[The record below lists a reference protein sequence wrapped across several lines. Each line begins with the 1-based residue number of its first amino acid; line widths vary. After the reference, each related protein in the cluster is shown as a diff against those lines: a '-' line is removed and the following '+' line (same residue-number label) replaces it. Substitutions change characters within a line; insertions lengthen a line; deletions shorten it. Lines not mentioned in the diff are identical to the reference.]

1 LGNCA
6 PIFGFGT
13 QLSLDSTIAAG
24 NLTGRALNYHD
35 QDAARLLS
43 KGIIMIKR
51 WVTAFAMLVGLVAT
65 AGENLLQAQPPAP
78 VPAWIPPPAPAPPMT
93 LWRFLG
99 IPQGFQRI
107 GDARLNRSGNFPGL
121 ERKPPLKPIA
131 HPDNLLSNNPAI
143 KKAAEIKM
151 QEDLA
156 KQKIKALK
164 YLAKLG
170 CDKCYGGVKE
180 AMMAALDD
188 CTEQVRYEAAKALG
202 EAAVQHCDICS
213 RQCCCDE
220 DLTKKL
226 AQIVYE
232 MDDKGCPL
240 EPSERV
246 REMAREALEAC
257 CPNVGP
263 PLIPEDVVV
272 PPGPETPPVPD
283 PETPPAPGP
292 ETPPSVPPE
301 LPPPPGRNGVEP
313 TAPRALIPPPP
324 GRNGVTPRLN
334 GEVTPQPTLPPDMSM
349 RQFLR
354 SRADR
359 MAATS
364 QVRRAPV
371 VRRAAGPNVRVPM
384 HAVQPLVEVPR
395 VQEPIAEAP
404 AARLVVSDEMAVEAV
419 TDSANS
425 GATVTLSDTAE
436 IPSLTQ
442 RESSENSLRIRIS
455 DPEQSERRAAAA
467 PAVVPLTLSATK
479 LSSSSEEGT
488 VVRIRD
494 GDEDLQLASAE
505 DEPVAETKTISV
517 VSSRRS
523 QVIVSDLFA
532 PPSTVATQP
541 SSQPLRHTAAHE
553 PSPEIV
559 TSVQPSPPAKT
570 AKPRGAAVKAH
581 GHVSNV
587 DSRAG
592 TVRFRVNGGEAPAA
606 GTLVKVYHQ
615 FLLGQEC
622 VGALEVI
629 DVQKGIATARP
640 VGNVSLAKLS
650 PGDHVAY

>member
-1 LGNCA
+1 V
-6 PIFGFGT
+6 
-13 QLSLDSTIAAG
+13 
-24 NLTGRALNYHD
+24 
-35 QDAARLLS
+35 RLLS

-51 WVTAFAMLVGLVAT
+51 WVTTLAVLGGLAAAT
-65 AGENLLQAQPPAP
+65 GENLLQAQPAAPAP

-263 PLIPEDVVV
+263 PLIPEDVQVAPPPEV
-272 PPGPETPPVPD
+272 PP

-292 ETPPSVPPE
+292 EAPPTVPPE
-301 LPPPPGRNGVEP
+301 LPPPGLNGVEP
-313 TAPRALIPPPP
+313 ATPRTLIPPPP
-324 GRNGVTPRLN
+324 GRNGVTPRVN
-334 GEVTPQPTLPPDMSM
+334 GEVTPQPTLTPDTSM

-371 VRRAAGPNVRVPM
+371 VRRAAGAKV
-384 HAVQPLVEVPR
+384 HAPVQVARPLVEVPH
-395 VQEPIAEAP
+395 VQEPIAEEP
-404 AARLVVSDEMAVEAV
+404 AARLVISDEMPVEPVA
-419 TDSANS
+419 DS
-425 GATVTLSDTAE
+425 GATVTLSDTGALPTVSE
-436 IPSLTQ
+436 
-442 RESSENSLRIRIS
+442 RDSSENSLRIRIS
-455 DPEQSERRAAAA
+455 DPDQSERRASAV
-467 PAVVPLTLSATK
+467 PAVIPLTSSATMR
-479 LSSSSEEGT
+479 SSSSDEGT

-494 GDEDLQLASAE
+494 GGDDLQLASAE
-505 DEPVAETKTISV
+505 DEPAPETKTTSV

-532 PPSTVATQP
+532 PPVAVAPQP
-541 SSQPLRHTAAHE
+541 SSQPVRHVAAQE
-553 PSPEIV
+553 RLPEVV
-559 TSVQPSPPAKT
+559 TSVQSNPSPKA
-570 AKPRGAAVKAH
+570 ARPRGASNKVQ
-581 GHVSNV
+581 GHVSNI

-592 TVRFRVNGGEAPAA
+592 TVRFRINAGEAPTS

-622 VGALEVI
+622 VGALEVV
-629 DVQKGIATARP
+629 DVQNDIATARP

>member
-1 LGNCA
+1 
-6 PIFGFGT
+6 
-13 QLSLDSTIAAG
+13 
-24 NLTGRALNYHD
+24 
-35 QDAARLLS
+35 
-43 KGIIMIKR
+43 
-51 WVTAFAMLVGLVAT
+51 
-65 AGENLLQAQPPAP
+65 
-78 VPAWIPPPAPAPPMT
+78 MT

-156 KQKIKALK
+156 KQKIKAIK

-188 CTEQVRYEAAKALG
+188 CTEQVRYEAAKAIG
-202 EAAVQHCDICS
+202 EAAVQHCDVCS

-220 DLTKKL
+220 ELTKKL
-226 AQIVYE
+226 AQVVYE
-232 MDDKGCPL
+232 LDDKGCPV

-246 REMAREALEAC
+246 REMAKEALQAC

-263 PLIPEDVVV
+263 PPVPEAIDGV
-272 PPGPETPPVPD
+272 PPETPT
-283 PETPPAPGP
+283 PETPSAPAP
-292 ETPPSVPPE
+292 ETPQAPPPE
-301 LPPPPGRNGVEP
+301 LPPPPAGNGLDP
-313 TAPRALIPPPP
+313 TAPRTLIPPPP
-324 GRNGVTPRLN
+324 GAG
-334 GEVTPQPTLPPDMSM
+334 GEVTPRPTLPAETSM

-371 VRRAAGPNVRVPM
+371 VRRAANPVARAMAPVSRPVVE
-384 HAVQPLVEVPR
+384 APRPQPTVNES
-395 VQEPIAEAP
+395 P
-404 AARLVVSDEMAVEAV
+404 AARLVISDEIAAPEPNME
-419 TDSANS
+419 S
-425 GATVTLSDTAE
+425 GATVTLSDTGAL
-436 IPSLTQ
+436 PSLSQ
-442 RESSENSLRIRIS
+442 RETSENTLRIRIS
-455 DPEQSERRAAAA
+455 DPDNSERRASNA
-467 PAVVPLTLSATK
+467 PAVIPLTSDSRRLPP
-479 LSSSSEEGT
+479 SSNEGT

-494 GDEDLQLASAE
+494 GADDLQLASAE
-505 DEPVAETKTISV
+505 DETEVETKTTSV
-517 VSSRRS
+517 VSSRRN
-523 QVIVSDLFA
+523 QAIVSDLFA
-532 PPSTVATQP
+532 PPEAVPTQ
-541 SSQPLRHTAAHE
+541 SSNQPAGRAAAGE
-553 PSPEIV
+553 RAPDAA
-559 TSVQPSPPAKT
+559 TSVQPVR
-570 AKPRGAAVKAH
+570 PRAATRKLH
-581 GHVSNV
+581 GHVSNI
-587 DSRAG
+587 DSRSG
-592 TVRFRVNGGEAPAA
+592 TVRFRVSSDEVIAA

-615 FLLGQEC
+615 FMLGEEC

-629 DVQKGIATARP
+629 DMQKGVATARP